1 MTHKGDC
8 GDAEIAVP
16 LQTNSRMEE
25 LKNGRIEEFKN

>member
-16 LQTNSRMEE
+16 LQTNSRIQK
-25 LKNGRIEEFKN
+25 LKDSKIEEFKN